1 MLHDALPL
9 EELTSLSVLDGRYRS
24 QASPLA
30 SYLSEF
36 SLIRVRIEI
45 ETLFLSALS
54 KEGIIR
60 KLTTEEKKMLESL
73 GPETTLEDVREIKQ
87 IEARVKHDVKAVELF
102 LREKLGATS
111 LRDILEM
118 IHFGLTSE
126 DINNLSYR
134 LMLKRAGEN
143 VLLPAMTSLLEKI
156 CTLAKE
162 QKNTPMLART
172 HGQPAIPTT
181 LGKEFIVF
189 ADRLAKEMHLLREHR
204 FSGKLSGAVG
214 NYNALS
220 IAYQDTDWAT
230 FSGSFLRDLGLSQ
243 TTATTQTNTYEDV
256 ISFFQIIQRYN
267 NILIDLD
274 QDMWRYIS
282 DGWFTQE
289 IKKEEVGSSTMPQ
302 KVNPIRFEN
311 SEGNAGM
318 ANAFVDFFVRKLPIS
333 RLQRDLSDSTVI
345 RNFGSC
351 LGYSLL
357 AYTAAKDGLERI
369 SPNLTKIESDLL
381 SDWSILAE
389 AAQTLLRK
397 NGITDPYSLLK
408 NLTRGERISE
418 SRWNEIINELPI
430 ETDLKKT
437 LLTLSPKKYIGIAPQ
452 IVDHVLETIEKH
464 YA

>member
-1 MLHDALPL
+1 MLQDALPL

-24 QASPLA
+24 QAAPLA

-36 SLIRVRIEI
+36 SLIRVRIEV

-54 KEGIIR
+54 KAGVLR
-60 KLTTEEKKMLESL
+60 KLTTDEKKLLESL
-73 GPETTLEDVREIKQ
+73 GPEITLNDVHEIKR
-87 IEARVKHDVKAVELF
+87 IESRIKHDVKSVEIY

-111 LRDILEM
+111 LRDTLEM

-134 LMLKRAGEN
+134 LMLKRAAEN
-143 VLLPAMTSLLEKI
+143 VLLPSMTSLLEKV
-156 CTLAKE
+156 CTIAKE

-181 LGKEFIVF
+181 LGKEFVVF
-189 ADRLAKEMHLLREHR
+189 ADRLAKEMHLLRQHR

-214 NYNALS
+214 NYNALN
-220 IAYQDTDWAT
+220 IAYPDTDWRA
-230 FSGSFLRDLGLSQ
+230 FSNAFLKDLGLSQ
-243 TTATTQTNTYEDV
+243 TDATTQTNTYEDI

-267 NILIDLD
+267 NILVDLS

-282 DGWFTQE
+282 DGWFTQVL
-289 IKKEEVGSSTMPQ
+289 KKEEVGSSTMPQ
-302 KVNPIRFEN
+302 KINPIRFEN

-318 ANAFVDFFVRKLPIS
+318 ANAFVDFFVRKLPVS

-369 SPNLTKIESDLL
+369 SPDLNKIESDLL
-381 SDWSILAE
+381 SD
-389 AAQTLLRK
+389 
-397 NGITDPYSLLK
+397 
-408 NLTRGERISE
+408 
-418 SRWNEIINELPI
+418 
-430 ETDLKKT
+430 
-437 LLTLSPKKYIGIAPQ
+437 
-452 IVDHVLETIEKH
+452 
-464 YA
+464 